1 MLNEISY
8 YPIFGY
14 PLIVYI
20 GLLALISFIAAALVP
35 TFLKSNIKNH
45 FKIHRK
51 LAGISILFGLIHGVL
66 ALLSYL

>member
-8 YPIFGY
+8 YPILGY

-20 GLLALISFIAAALVP
+20 GLLALILFIAAASVS
-35 TFLKSNIKNH
+35 TFLKGNIKNH

-51 LAGISILFGLIHGVL
+51 LAGLSILFGIIHGLL